1 MDANDHRSIGNRLEL
16 FHQQEEGPGQVFW
29 HPRGL
34 TLYRVIEEYVRARM
48 REAGFREIRT
58 PQLLSRSLWEASG
71 HADKFA
77 ENMFVFADGERSFAL
92 KPMSC
97 PGHVQVFN
105 KRQRSWRDLPLRYA
119 EFGACHR
126 YEPSGAL
133 HGLMR
138 TRAFVQDDAHIF
150 CTEDQVAGE
159 VARFVALLG
168 RVYAEF
174 GFPPFAVAFS
184 TRPEMRAGTEAQ
196 WDRAE
201 ALLGD
206 AAKAAGLDPVL
217 QPGEG
222 AFYGPKLEFALRDA
236 QGRSWQCGTIQLDF
250 VLPDRLGADY
260 ADMAGGRARPVMLHQ
275 AVLGSIERFIAILL
289 EHHQG
294 RLPFW
299 LAPEQ
304 VLVAPIDTAQAPYA
318 REVVAAFEAAG
329 LRAALDLGPEGLGRK
344 IVAAHEYGVP
354 VFAAVGAREAAA
366 KSVSLRERDGGQA
379 VLPLAEAVARLG
391 ERAAPSFAGSR
402 NVAAADG
409 GSMAEAGG
417 AA

>member
-1 MDANDHRSIGNRLEL
+1 MDDNDHRSIGNRLDL
-16 FHQQEEGPGQVFW
+16 FHQQEEGPGMVFW

-34 TLYRVIEEYVRARM
+34 ALYNLIEGYIRARM

-58 PQLLSRSLWEASG
+58 PQLLARSLWEASG

-159 VARFVALLG
+159 VCRFVALLA

-174 GFPPFAVAFS
+174 GFPPFAAGFS
-184 TRPEMRAGTEAQ
+184 TRPDKRAGTDAD

-201 ALLGD
+201 ALLGH
-206 AAKAAGLDPVL
+206 AAKAAGLNPRL

-222 AFYGPKLEFALRDA
+222 AFYGPKLEFALRDM
-236 QGRSWQCGTIQLDF
+236 QGREWQCGTIQLDF
-250 VLPDRLGADY
+250 VLPERLGAEF
-260 ADMAGGRARPVMLHQ
+260 ADDAGGRARPVMLHQ
-275 AVLGSIERFIAILL
+275 AVLGSIERFIAVLL

-294 RLPFW
+294 QLPFW
-299 LAPEQ
+299 LAPDQ
-304 VLVAPIDTAQAPYA
+304 VMVAPIDEAQAEYA
-318 REVVAAFEAAG
+318 REVAAGFEAAG
-329 LRAALDLGPEGLGRK
+329 LRIMLDLGPERIGRK
-344 IVAAHEYGVP
+344 IVAARELGVP
-354 VFAAVGAREAAA
+354 VFAAVGPREAAA
-366 KSVSLRERDGGQA
+366 GAVSLRELDGRQS
-379 VLPLAEAVARLG
+379 VLPRAEAAAQLT
-391 ERAAPSFAGSR
+391 ERATPSFAVGQ
-402 NVAAADG
+402 NVAGAENARMS
-409 GSMAEAGG
+409 GSGG
-417 AA
+417 AR